1 MILPALLTALGC
13 SSTNCIATLTDSQGE
28 FTSPCYPDKYP
39 NLQTCKWT
47 LQAPAGFIIQ
57 LSFLDFDLEE
67 APGCIYDR
75 VVVNTG
81 NADVKFCG
89 PTASGLTLNST
100 GNVMELSFD
109 SDFSV
114 QKRGFSVSFRHVAV
128 ALRNQK
134 VAVSNGNGQVTK
146 VGNSVSIPTLS
157 QLTLCFEV
165 ERIGSHKEKEWL
177 FTYHDSSNNVAL
189 SLGADQTGMNLIVDS
204 VACSI
209 DSILSAADL
218 TAAMKPFCVTWMSSN
233 GKVAVYFN
241 GNHWAKTCSTSIGHS
256 VPAGGVFRLG
266 GQQSFD
272 GNIYNLRLWNYAMQ
286 ELSEMNCNVVG
297 NVIDWDNSH
306 WTIPSA
312 LAQTDTTLS
321 CSEYSKLGLN

>member
-1 MILPALLTALGC
+1 MKVHECIILPSPPALGC
-13 SSTNCIATLTDSQGE
+13 SSTNCIATLTDAQGE

-67 APGCIYDR
+67 APGCIYDW

-89 PTASGLTLNST
+89 PTANGLTLNST
-100 GNVMELSFD
+100 GNVMELSFV

-134 VAVSNGNGQVTK
+134 VTISNGHGQVTE
-146 VGNSVSIPTLS
+146 VANSVSIPTLS

-165 ERIGSHKEKEWL
+165 ERIGSQKQKEWL
-177 FTYHDSSNNVAL
+177 FTYHDRSNNVAL
-189 SLGADQTGMNLIVDS
+189 SLGADQTGMNLIIDLLP
-204 VACSI
+204 CSI
-209 DSILSAADL
+209 DSILSSADFSN
-218 TAAMKPFCVTWMSSN
+218 AMKPFCVLWTSSN
-233 GKVAVYFN
+233 GRLAVYFD
-241 GNHWAKTCSTSIGHS
+241 GNYRAKTCSTSTGHL
-256 VPAGGVFRLG
+256 VPGGGVFRLG
-266 GQQSFD
+266 
-272 GNIYNLRLWNYAMQ
+272 
-286 ELSEMNCNVVG
+286 
-297 NVIDWDNSH
+297 
-306 WTIPSA
+306 
-312 LAQTDTTLS
+312 
-321 CSEYSKLGLN
+321 